1 MSDPNELAA
10 EQIRQHAAQVQG
22 DTAAPDADLAAQLQ
36 QGQGQASIGVTEAD
50 ITSLFAQ
57 IKAMQ
62 DRLDK
67 AERERAS
74 SAPPALV
81 STAETLK
88 GYVDVHGDPVAAEL
102 AADAVEAARN
112 ATDSGDTGPLAKIQA
127 KLAKHLARNP
137 PYPGEN
143 HHYRQALDWAANHLD
158 DAIEAFV
165 PPARSSAVAVTSDRA
180 PAKVVE
186 GSVVG

>member
-1 MSDPNELAA
+1 MTDPNEFAA
-10 EQIRQHAAQVQG
+10 GQLRENAAQVQG
-22 DTAAPDADLAAQLQ
+22 ATTTTDADVAAQLQ
-36 QGQGQASIGVTEAD
+36 GGQASIGVTEAD
-50 ITSLFAQ
+50 IKTLFAQ
-57 IKAMQ
+57 IQAMQ

-88 GYVDVHGDPVAAEL
+88 GYVDVHNDPAAAAL
-102 AADAVEAARN
+102 ADDAVEAARN
-112 ATDSGDTGPLAKIQA
+112 ATESGDTSALAKIQA

-143 HHYRQALDWAANHLD
+143 HHYRQALDWASNHLP
-158 DAIEAFV
+158 DAIEAFI
-165 PPARSSAVAVTSDRA
+165 PPVRSAAVAVGSDRA

>member
-10 EQIRQHAAQVQG
+10 EQIRQHAAEVQG
-22 DTAAPDADLAAQLQ
+22 ATAGPDLAAELAAST
-36 QGQGQASIGVTEAD
+36 GQTPIGVTEAD
-50 ITSLFAQ
+50 IASLFAQ

-62 DRLDK
+62 DRLDR

-74 SAPPALV
+74 SAPPVLV

-88 GYVDVHGDPVAAEL
+88 GYVDVHNDPVAAEL
-102 AADAVEAARN
+102 AADAVEAAKN
-112 ATDSGDTGPLAKIQA
+112 ATESGDTGPLAKIQA
-127 KLAKHLARNP
+127 RLAKHLTRNP

-143 HHYRQALDWAANHLD
+143 HHYRQAVDWASNHLA

-165 PPARSSAVAVTSDRA
+165 PPLKSTAVAVGSDRA